1 MIKLIATDLDG
12 TLCNANHCLDQTIA
26 EYMKK
31 LSARRIE
38 WVLASGRAMSGDRL
52 KWRAGLRPRGKADA
66 ALADEDP
73 TGAGHAS

>member
-26 EYMKK
+26 EYIKK

-38 WVLASGRAMSGDRL
+38 WVLASGRAMEIYGDL
-52 KWRAGLRPRGKADA
+52 
-66 ALADEDP
+66 
-73 TGAGHAS
+73 